1 VKLYE
6 LHINEGIRPEPRSS
20 VSGRLM
26 AVKDQVKNIK
36 RDAVEAG
43 MKDEISQLE
52 ILIQRAQKNKSAV
65 LSSKILDRVAQRI
78 NQVMLKLLQM
88 DTQKTK
94 RIEPRQTTKDT
105 AKKYLNKLPAEMQKQ
120 IMDLNLFDG
129 D

>member
-1 VKLYE
+1 
-6 LHINEGIRPEPRSS
+6 
-20 VSGRLM
+20 M